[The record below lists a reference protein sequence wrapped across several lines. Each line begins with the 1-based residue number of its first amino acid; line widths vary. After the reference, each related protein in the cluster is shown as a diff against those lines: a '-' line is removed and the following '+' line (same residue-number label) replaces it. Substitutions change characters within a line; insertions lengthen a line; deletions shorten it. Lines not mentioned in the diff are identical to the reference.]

1 MTHKEHW
8 EAAYQSSDPTDVSWY
23 QVRPRNPLE
32 LIAATQAQRDGG
44 ILDVGGG
51 ASTLVDYLLED
62 GYSNLAVLDVS
73 ASALAHARERL
84 GQRAAD
90 VQWIEADVTTFR
102 APTRFAVWHD
112 RAVFHFLTAAEDR
125 RQYMTALRSALIPH
139 GHVIIATFADDGP
152 EKCSGLAVA
161 RYDETKLAAELG
173 ADFELCETRRETHL
187 TPWKTE
193 QRFIYCRFRLR
204 SST

>member
-1 MTHKEHW
+1 M
-8 EAAYQSSDPTDVSWY
+8 A
-23 QVRPRNPLE
+23 
-32 LIAATQAQRDGG
+32 
-44 ILDVGGG
+44 
-51 ASTLVDYLLED
+51 
-62 GYSNLAVLDVS
+62 
-73 ASALAHARERL
+73 
-84 GQRAAD
+84 
-90 VQWIEADVTTFR
+90 
-102 APTRFAVWHD
+102 
-112 RAVFHFLTAAEDR
+112 
-125 RQYMTALRSALIPH
+125 ALRSALIPR

-173 ADFELCETRRETHL
+173 ADFELCETRREIHV